1 MKRVVLIFGLLAG
14 AVLSVMMVVQI
25 GFIDQIGFDRG
36 EIIGYTTMVIAFLM
50 VFFGI
55 RSYRDNL
62 YGGTI
67 SFGKAV
73 AVGLGITL
81 VASACYV
88 TTWEVIYYWFAPDFA
103 EKYGAYMLEKARA
116 AGATPQEL
124 AAKRVEIAEFGEMY
138 KNPLINAAFTFIEVF
153 PIGLAVTLLS
163 AAILRRDAKT
173 ASGRGVIAKATS

>member
-1 MKRVVLIFGLLAG
+1 
-14 AVLSVMMVVQI
+14 
-25 GFIDQIGFDRG
+25 
-36 EIIGYTTMVIAFLM
+36 
-50 VFFGI
+50 
-55 RSYRDNL
+55 
-62 YGGTI
+62 
-67 SFGKAV
+67 
-73 AVGLGITL
+73 
-81 VASACYV
+81 V